1 MRIVIADDSALLR
14 AGLGRL
20 LGDAG
25 HEVVAAVGSAPELLA
40 AVDRTAPDL
49 VVTDVRMPPR
59 FEEDGARAAEQ
70 LRIAHPGLPIVLVS
84 QHVVAGPVLGLV
96 SQGGFGYLLKDRV
109 LDEADFLDALERVA
123 RGGSALDPE
132 VVAALVRPGSQDA
145 PVAALTARERGV
157 LALMAEGRS
166 NPAIAAEL
174 VLSHRTVET
183 HVRAIFTKL
192 GLDADADSDRR
203 VLAVLAH
210 LRAGA

>member
-14 AGLGRL
+14 AGLERL
-20 LGDAG
+20 LTDAG
-25 HEVVAAVGSAPELLA
+25 HEVVAAVGSAPELIA
-40 AVDRTAPDL
+40 AVERTGPDL

-59 FEEDGARAAEQ
+59 FEDDGASAAEH
-70 LRIAHPGLPIVLVS
+70 LRNVRPGLPIVLVS

-132 VVAALVRPGSQDA
+132 VVAALVRPPSPDA
-145 PVAALTARERGV
+145 PIAALSSREREV

-166 NPAIAAEL
+166 NPAIAAAL
-174 VLSHRTVET
+174 VLSRRTVET
-183 HVRAIFTKL
+183 HIRTIFTKL
-192 GLDADADSDRR
+192 GLGDDAESDRR

-210 LRAGA
+210 LRRDT